1 MFEKFPSIEQY
12 RHIVK
17 ELTEHIQ
24 FVGKDGAIYAQ
35 SRNRIVNPSNDNLG
49 FADWVTERLDCFKEI
64 TTKLYDAY
72 GWFSTTKQLPKP
84 NQLVIIAVDLGLDTP
99 KICLGSYIK
108 DDTPI
113 TDDGNT
119 YSCSHW
125 WNDEND
131 DFMWEFKEVK
141 YWQWLPELPQVKE

>member
-1 MFEKFPSIEQY
+1 MQNT
-12 RHIVK
+12 K
-17 ELTEHIQ
+17 ENQ
-24 FVGKDGAIYAQ
+24 AI
-35 SRNRIVNPSNDNLG
+35 ISNLIDELIDSVIDDNTHDNCVQLKI
-49 FADWVTERLDCFKEI
+49 D
-64 TTKLYDAY
+64 KLKQAIFSD

-125 WNDEND
+125 WNDD
-131 DFMWEFKEVK
+131 DGNYMWEFKEVK